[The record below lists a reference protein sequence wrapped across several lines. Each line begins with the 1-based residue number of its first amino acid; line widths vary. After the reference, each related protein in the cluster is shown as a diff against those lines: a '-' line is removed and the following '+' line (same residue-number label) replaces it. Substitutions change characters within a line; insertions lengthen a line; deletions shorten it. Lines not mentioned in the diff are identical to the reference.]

1 MVNQT
6 AFLSASPVTAQPDNL
21 GGLSDEGGTVV
32 KESPEKA
39 PFLEVK
45 IPQPGQKEPTHQTA
59 EEFARIGKRLK
70 SERIKP

>member
-1 MVNQT
+1 MASPA
-6 AFLSASPVTAQPDNL
+6 AFLSSSLVTTQPDRL
-21 GGLSDEGGTVV
+21 GAVAEEESAEET
-32 KESPEKA
+32 ESPSKA

-59 EEFARIGKRLK
+59 EEFAAIGKKLK